1 MKTTVSQNEW
11 RNISPILDFPQILPD
26 SWNPVSRSGWF
37 TGFRNLDAIIFPNV
51 FVKKHG
57 PIFLNSLFFY
67 IKSVHYFLLFSKFNF
82 SKFRNMYC
90 FFKIFTICF
99 ILNLLILQTCLHF
112 VFLLVKMQK
121 NIYILF
127 YFSYTHNAYTYALC
141 RLDWLYLKFKSLR
154 KFEFEVTMFEQYSW
168 GLSVL
173 CSTTT

>member
-1 MKTTVSQNEW
+1 MKKYITHSGFSPDSAGFLKSSVQIRMTYRISKFGCNYFCKMFLW
-11 RNISPILDFPQILPD
+11 RNMA
-26 SWNPVSRSGWF
+26 RY
-37 TGFRNLDAIIFPNV
+37 
-51 FVKKHG
+51 
-57 PIFLNSLFFY
+57 FLNSLFFY

-127 YFSYTHNAYTYALC
+127 YFSYTHNAYTYVLC

-154 KFEFEVTMFEQYSW
+154 KFEFEVTMFEQYSG
-168 GLSVL
+168 GLSVV
-173 CSTTT
+173 CSTTRVV

>member
-1 MKTTVSQNEW
+1 MQ
-11 RNISPILDFPQILPD
+11 LFLQ
-26 SWNPVSRSGWF
+26 
-37 TGFRNLDAIIFPNV
+37 NV

-67 IKSVHYFLLFSKFNF
+67 IKSVHYFFLFSKFNF

-121 NIYILF
+121 KNIYILF
-127 YFSYTHNAYTYALC
+127 YFSYTHNAYTYVLC
-141 RLDWLYLKFKSLR
+141 RFDWLYLKFKSLR

-173 CSTTT
+173 CSATT